1 MKFFYVYILK
11 SREFD
16 FIYIGLTDNLKRRFK
31 EHNSKLAIA
40 TKHYVPLELI
50 HYEAYKNNKDAKRRE
65 LYLKT
70 NKGRT
75 TLMTMLKEH
84 FSDSSKSSI

>member
-1 MKFFYVYILK
+1 MKFIYVYILK
-11 SREFD
+11 SKKFD
-16 FIYIGLTDNLKRRFK
+16 FIYIGSTDNLIRRFK

-50 HYEAYKNNKDAKRRE
+50 HYEAYKNKKDGKRRE

-70 NKGRT
+70 NKGRK
-75 TLMTMLKEH
+75 TLMTMLKEY
-84 FSDSSKSSI
+84 FSNC